1 MQLPVNHR
9 KNATTNLQSN
19 SQRLRGPVLAAAV
32 VGLAMALFTGC
43 SADDA
48 DTPAATG
55 NAATGG
61 EPDVVVTT
69 PARKLLTEEWHAMFI
84 RNAKVGH
91 NHFRRFEVT
100 HDGQPRIRYKA
111 EAEMT
116 VGRYGQQTT
125 QKISYQC
132 DETPSGQLISFR
144 TAVGSG
150 DEVNRT
156 TGEVK
161 NGKLEIEQQTAG
173 KTVHTSIDWKPEWG
187 GFFAAEQ
194 SLISK
199 PLKPGETRKL
209 RSLLPVFNSLGEITM
224 RAVGVEPVKILDK
237 PMHLMRLEHQ
247 VKVGETTVA
256 SVQWLDPS
264 GQIYK
269 AQFPAMQ
276 QVTFLTTEK
285 IATAPSPAAG
295 FDLGL
300 STVVKVNR
308 DIPTPHKTGRIVYR
322 ATLASDSPADVFATS
337 GSQQVKKIDDRTAEI
352 TVQAITANHPEHLT
366 PARYKPTPSDREPN
380 SMIQSDDPEIVRM
393 AAEAAP
399 ASTTPWKL
407 AQALEQ
413 YVHRGITQKNFSQAF
428 STAAQVA
435 KTREGD
441 CTEHAVLLAALC
453 RARKIPARTAV
464 GLVYFPQAKG
474 FAYHMWTE
482 AYINDRWIPLDATL
496 GKGGIGAA
504 HLKISHSNLD
514 GSGAYAAFLP
524 VVQVLGQLKL
534 EIAEVH
540 YPTKTYDE

>member
-1 MQLPVNHR
+1 MPHVEHSRHFR
-9 KNATTNLQSN
+9 KLHHLAT
-19 SQRLRGPVLAAAV
+19 GVLAW
-32 VGLAMALFTGC
+32 GLLLSLGC
-43 SADDA
+43 GAGDNGPTAADDDSA
-48 DTPAATG
+48 PVALAAS
-55 NAATGG
+55 
-61 EPDVVVTT
+61 

-100 HDGQPRIRYKA
+100 HDGKPRIRYKA

-132 DETPSGQLISFR
+132 DETPEGQLISFR
-144 TAVGSG
+144 TSIGSG

-156 TGEVK
+156 SGEVVD
-161 NGKLEIEQQTAG
+161 GKLEIEQETAG
-173 KTVHTSIDWKPEWG
+173 KTVNSSMEWKPEWG

-194 SLISK
+194 SLIEK

-209 RSLLPVFNSLGEITM
+209 KSLLPVFNTLGEITM
-224 RAVGVEPVKILDK
+224 HAVRQEPVKILDQQK
-237 PMHLMRLEHQ
+237 QLMRMEHE

-256 SVQWLDPS
+256 SVQWFDDS
-264 GQIYK
+264 GRIHK

-276 QVTFLTTEK
+276 QVTYLATEK
-285 IATAPSPAAG
+285 IATAPSPGAG

-300 STVVKVNR
+300 STTVKVGR
-308 DIPTPHKTGRIVYR
+308 DIPTPHKTSRVVYR

-337 GSQQVKKIDDRTAEI
+337 GSQEVKKVDDHTAEI
-352 TVQAITANHPEHLT
+352 TVTAITANVPKDLT
-366 PARYKPTPSDREPN
+366 PARTKPTPSDREPN
-380 SMIQSDDPEIVRM
+380 SMIQSDDAEIVRM
-393 AAEAAP
+393 AKDVAPGEADLW
-399 ASTTPWKL
+399 TL
-407 AQALEQ
+407 AQSLEQ
-413 YVHRGITQKNFSQAF
+413 YVHRAITEKNFSQAF

-453 RARKIPARTAV
+453 RARNIPARTAV
-464 GLVYFPQAKG
+464 GLVYFQKAQG

-482 AYINDRWIPLDATL
+482 VYINDRWIPLDATL
-496 GKGGIGAA
+496 GNGGIGAA
-504 HLKISHSNLD
+504 HLKISHSHLD

-534 EIAEVH
+534 EIVEVR
-540 YPTKTYDE
+540 YPAKTYSETR